1 MPLKDIEVFFL
12 NTLLKITTLGVA
24 VVFITDLTFFPE
36 DTVSVSID
44 VTILLACI
52 VAYLIR
58 NRHPLVSIISLNAI
72 VLSAMVY
79 QCLNVP
85 TNTTTSLS
93 IILVVG
99 FIHSV
104 MLRGK
109 IMWALHIITY
119 LAVIAIFILQFQNPS
134 LRFSKAIND
143 VITVAVTYSILY
155 GILALATARLKQSY
169 DGIHR
174 HLRELNLHLEQIV
187 NERTEK
193 VNQQNEILLK
203 YSYTNAHH
211 LRGPVARL
219 LGLGELY
226 KLENKSNPEFI
237 IEKMVD
243 QANEIDTVVKQI
255 NIDLSVKAE

>member
-1 MPLKDIEVFFL
+1 MALKDIEVFFL
-12 NTLLKITTLGVA
+12 NTLLKLASLGVT
-24 VVFITDLTFFPE
+24 VVLISDLVFFPD
-36 DTVSVSID
+36 DTLSIYID

-52 VAYLIR
+52 LAYLIR
-58 NRHPLVSIISLNAI
+58 NRYPIISVITLNTI

-79 QCLNVP
+79 QCLIVP

-99 FIHSV
+99 FISSV
-104 MLRGK
+104 MLQGRLMLVMHVV
-109 IMWALHIITY
+109 IYSTL
-119 LAVIAIFILQFQNPS
+119 IAIFIFQFLTPS
-134 LRFSKAIND
+134 LRLSKDIND

-155 GILALATARLKQSY
+155 GILAYATAKLKESY

-174 HLRELNLHLEQIV
+174 HLLELNLHLEQIV

-193 VNQQNEILLK
+193 VQQQHEILLK

-219 LGLGELY
+219 LGLAEIS
-226 KLENKSNPEFI
+226 KLKNKPAPEFI

-255 NIDLSVKAE
+255 NIDLNVKVE

>member
-12 NTLLKITTLGVA
+12 NTLLKITSVGVA

-36 DTVSVSID
+36 DVLSISID
-44 VTILLACI
+44 VTILLGCV

-58 NRHPLVSIISLNAI
+58 NRYPQVSIISLTTI

-93 IILVVG
+93 ILLVVG

-104 MLRGK
+104 MLKGRLMW
-109 IMWALHIITY
+109 IMHIITCS
-119 LAVIAIFILQFQNPS
+119 VIIAIFIIQYLNPS
-134 LRFSKAIND
+134 LRFSKDIND

-155 GILALATARLKQSY
+155 GILAYATAKLKQSY
-169 DGIHR
+169 DGIHS

-193 VNQQNEILLK
+193 VHQQHEVLLK
-203 YSYTNAHH
+203 YSYANAHH

-219 LGLGELY
+219 LGLAELS
-226 KLENKSNPEFI
+226 KLENKPSAEFI
-237 IEKMVD
+237 IEKMVE
-243 QANEIDTVVKQI
+243 QANEIDMVVKQI
-255 NIDLSVKAE
+255 NIDLNVKA